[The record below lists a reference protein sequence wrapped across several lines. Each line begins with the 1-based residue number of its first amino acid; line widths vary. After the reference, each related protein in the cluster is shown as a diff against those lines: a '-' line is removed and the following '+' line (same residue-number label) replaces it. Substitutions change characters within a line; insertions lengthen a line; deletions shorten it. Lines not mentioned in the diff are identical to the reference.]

1 MIPPPFFCLRRGES
15 LMGVARAGMIRSQT
29 FGGRFRAWRAVGRGR
44 RVGGGFRMARRER
57 VRARLW
63 EARLREVRGDATM
76 YRRRRRRKI
85 PGVASGGTA
94 AGGLLCGR
102 LAHGWKCRRASPAWA
117 RGRAG
122 VLPGRS
128 SMSGGETA
136 ISAKN
141 GGKGAVV
148 RTSVMR
154 GRRKASAQGVA
165 RRPTA
170 QRRRSGRRSE
180 RRHNEEGAGK
190 AVPRSPSAARAGRK
204 SRPVRGLCSLILG
217 AGAAALASPCAGRK
231 KNAAFLLGKRR
242 VSALPSAKRLIGRS
256 QNSATFT
263 SRSSSR
269 SATLNL
275 RVRLSRACRFR
286 PGA

>member
-1 MIPPPFFCLRRGES
+1 
-15 LMGVARAGMIRSQT
+15 MIRSQT

-102 LAHGWKCRRASPAWA
+102 LAHGWKCRRASPACGE
-117 RGRAG
+117 GRD
-122 VLPGRS
+122 GRS
-128 SMSGGETA
+128 AGQEQHERRGNRDFC
-136 ISAKN
+136 KN

-217 AGAAALASPCAGRK
+217 AVRQLWHRRARGAK
-231 KNAAFLLGKRR
+231 KTRRSFWGSAAFLLCRR
-242 VSALPSAKRLIGRS
+242 RS
-256 QNSATFT
+256 VIWPAARIRPR
-263 SRSSSR
+263 SRPDR
-269 SATLNL
+269 
-275 RVRLSRACRFR
+275 RRDPPR
-286 PGA
+286 